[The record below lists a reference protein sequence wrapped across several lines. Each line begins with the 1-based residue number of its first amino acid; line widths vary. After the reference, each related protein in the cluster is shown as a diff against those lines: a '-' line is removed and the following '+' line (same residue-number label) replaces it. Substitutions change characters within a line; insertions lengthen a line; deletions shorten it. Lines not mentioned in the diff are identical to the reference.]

1 MMELVEFLKVFAGE
15 IIPGVFGV
23 VAVSLA
29 VFAVLVY
36 LPLKARHII
45 RQVKWLWYVQAVVLV
60 LVVFSLE
67 SAVLTTVDLDG
78 VGRESVEQ
86 VGQTVLWLVGAFLAN
101 QALGLFVWEG
111 VFYRKYKSAP
121 PGLLTGLIAAGLYV
135 FALYGVMTFVFERHM
150 TGFIVSS
157 GIVAGVLGLA
167 MQNSL
172 ADLVA
177 GVALSVERP
186 FKIGDWVELDDGT
199 LGEVV
204 DINWRATHIKSW
216 YNSLYILPNARI
228 SNARVHNFHRP
239 EKAYGYWFF
248 IHVPSTVPPTLV
260 RRVLLQAAIES
271 ERVLEDPPPVIRV
284 AEGGGSYKYM
294 VYVHFESYP
303 SYFIGVDDYLMH
315 AWIQCARHGIV
326 PSAVTSEVILRQGEA
341 EEITEPS
348 PQELLAGIELFS
360 GLDEESRQLLV
371 GGMKVHAADLS
382 EEVVG
387 QGDDGESL
395 YVIAAG
401 MVRVAIQM
409 PEGESREVARLG
421 AGDYFGEMSLLAGDP
436 RTASV
441 TAHTECQLLEID
453 KDALRPVF
461 DKHPDLMETMARIV
475 TERRLSNEAMEQQT
489 TPADFAKRLNEMA
502 ASLLGRMKN
511 FFG

>member
-1 MMELVEFLKVFAGE
+1 MMEFLEFLRMFAGE
-15 IIPGVFGV
+15 IIPGIFGV
-23 VAVSLA
+23 ALVSLV
-29 VFAVLVY
+29 VFAALIY
-36 LPLKARHII
+36 LPVKAANIV
-45 RQVKWLWYVQAVVLV
+45 RQVKWLWYVQAAALV
-60 LVVFSLE
+60 LVVFGLKSVFLSFVE
-67 SAVLTTVDLDG
+67 VEGT
-78 VGRESVEQ
+78 GRESVEQ

-121 PGLLTGLIAAGLYV
+121 PALLTGLIAGGFYV
-135 FALYGVMTFVFERHM
+135 FALYGVMTFVFERPM

-228 SNARVHNFHRP
+228 SNARVHNFDRP

-248 IHVPSTVPPTLV
+248 IHIPSTVPPTLV

-271 ERVLEDPPPVIRV
+271 KKVLEDPPPVIRV

-315 AWIQCARHGIV
+315 AWVQCARHGIV
-326 PSAVTSEVILRQGEA
+326 PSAVTSEVILRRGEA

-360 GLDEESRQLLV
+360 GLDDDSRQLLV
-371 GGMKVHAADLS
+371 GGMKVHAADLG
-382 EEVVG
+382 EDVVG

-401 MVRVAIQM
+401 MVRVTIQM
-409 PEGESREVARLG
+409 PEGDSREVARLG
-421 AGDYFGEMSLLAGDP
+421 AGEYFGEMSLLAGDP
-436 RTASV
+436 RTATVS
-441 TAHTECQLLEID
+441 AHTECQLLEID
-453 KDALRPVF
+453 KEALRPVF
-461 DKHPDLMETMARIV
+461 DRHPELMETMARIV
-475 TERRLSNEAMEQQT
+475 TERRLSNEALEQQT
-489 TPADFAKRLNEMA
+489 TPDNFASRLNELA
-502 ASLLGRMKN
+502 ASLLGRMKE
-511 FFG
+511 FFA